1 MKQTTSTAARESGS
15 ALAQMAQRLPLSD
28 AHFRRISQLIYQ
40 RAGIVLAAHKREMV
54 YNRLVRR
61 LRLLGIHDFGD
72 YLALLESDPHSA
84 EWQAFINALTT
95 NLTAFFREAHHF
107 PILAEHARS
116 RPGNYSVWSTAA
128 STGEEP
134 YSIAITLGDALGERA
149 GSCQVWASD
158 IDTQVLEKA
167 EAGIYRH
174 EDLRTLTPIQMQ
186 RYFLRGTGPHQGLVR
201 VRQELAARVNFQPL
215 NLLAAEWALPGPFDA
230 IFCRNVMIYFD
241 KPTQERIL
249 RRFVPLLKPGGAVVC
264 RSLREFQPDQPGF
277 LPAWTDRVWADQGEV
292 MSKIRVLC
300 VDDSA
305 LMRQLMTEIVNGHAD
320 MEMVAVAPDPLVAR
334 DLIKKFNPQ
343 VLTLDVEMPRMDGL
357 DFLEKLMRLR
367 PMPVVMVSSLTGKGS
382 EITLRALELGAVDF
396 VTKPQLG
403 IREGMLAYSEL
414 IGEKIRTAARA
425 RLPQRANDQPPAILS
440 HGPLLSSEKLIAIG
454 ASTGGTEA
462 IRQVL
467 QPLPATS
474 PALLITQHMPPG
486 FTRSFAERL
495 NKLCQITVKEAEE
508 GERVLPGHA
517 YIAPGDRHLE
527 LARSGANYQVKL
539 HDGPA
544 VNRHRPSVDVLFR
557 SVARHAGRNAVG
569 VILTGMG
576 NDGAQGML
584 EMHRAGAYTLA
595 QSEAS
600 CVVFGMPREAIA
612 SGGVNE
618 VVELE
623 RMSQRMLAQIAGGQA
638 LRI

>member
-1 MKQTTSTAARESGS
+1 
-15 ALAQMAQRLPLSD
+15 
-28 AHFRRISQLIYQ
+28 
-40 RAGIVLAAHKREMV
+40 
-54 YNRLVRR
+54 
-61 LRLLGIHDFGD
+61 
-72 YLALLESDPHSA
+72 
-84 EWQAFINALTT
+84 
-95 NLTAFFREAHHF
+95 
-107 PILAEHARS
+107 
-116 RPGNYSVWSTAA
+116 
-128 STGEEP
+128 
-134 YSIAITLGDALGERA
+134 
-149 GSCQVWASD
+149 
-158 IDTQVLEKA
+158 
-167 EAGIYRH
+167 
-174 EDLRTLTPIQMQ
+174 
-186 RYFLRGTGPHQGLVR
+186 
-201 VRQELAARVNFQPL
+201 
-215 NLLAAEWALPGPFDA
+215 
-230 IFCRNVMIYFD
+230 
-241 KPTQERIL
+241 
-249 RRFVPLLKPGGAVVC
+249 
-264 RSLREFQPDQPGF
+264 
-277 LPAWTDRVWADQGEV
+277 

-425 RLPQRANDQPPAILS
+425 RLPQRANGQPLAILS
-440 HGPLLSSEKLIAIG
+440 HGPLLSSEKMIAIG

-544 VNRHRPSVDVLFR
+544 VNRHCPSVDVLFR